1 MDAQTFTVICD
12 SCPYRSKWATY
23 REALDAALRHQ
34 AANRS
39 DQLARKGVTCARAVV
54 VLLTVGTLIGLT
66 PAAYADPPDPTWITG
81 YWDDDDFDNSTE
93 FITDACAIEVASPVD
108 IGPLFVPVASLGSGG

>member
-23 REALDAALRHQ
+23 QEALDAALRHR

-39 DQLARKGVTCARAVV
+39 HQPK
-54 VLLTVGTLIGLT
+54 VL
-66 PAAYADPPDPTWITG
+66 PAP
-81 YWDDDDFDNSTE
+81 
-93 FITDACAIEVASPVD
+93 
-108 IGPLFVPVASLGSGG
+108 GSN